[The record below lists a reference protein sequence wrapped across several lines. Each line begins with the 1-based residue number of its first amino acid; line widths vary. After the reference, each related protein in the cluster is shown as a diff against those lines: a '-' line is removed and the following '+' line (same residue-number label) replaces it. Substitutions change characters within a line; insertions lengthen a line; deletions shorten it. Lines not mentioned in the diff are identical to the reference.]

1 VDTPLLLILIVFIIA
16 SAVLA
21 FRYRREIMEEV
32 EDIFDGNDE
41 DTKETQTQGGES
53 AAPPIAQEELAEP
66 AKPDLPLPVRPITTL
81 PPKEP
86 QAAAPWDLESE
97 LDDVLEEAPAPSR
110 GIGTQPQPAPTVPL
124 PAPAVPAP
132 IAPAPAPEPVAAGTT
147 TGAIIPADS
156 TKFSAYYPRETSP
169 QVWQPLAVYAF
180 RQSAAPDV
188 IKDVGTVLGSRLNE
202 FRRTEDSARQTV
214 NEGAMITATPMLPGF
229 QVNPPQITLGFYEPF
244 HRFDFKV
251 RATSAPL
258 DLAANGMVTFT
269 VEGIIVAE
277 LPISIFVGRMVGES
291 LTGAVTK
298 PAYTSIFCSY
308 SRDDTAIIERVEK
321 AYKALGFTYLRDVI
335 SLRSGQDWNSEILK
349 LIETADLFQLFWSPT
364 AADSKYV
371 REEWEHALKFN
382 RPVRPVYWQ
391 KPIPKVP
398 DELRSIHFAY
408 MPELGEQ

>member
-1 VDTPLLLILIVFIIA
+1 MDTPLLIILILFIIV

-21 FRYRREIMEEV
+21 FRYRRQIMEEV
-32 EDIFDGNDE
+32 EDIFDGDDE
-41 DTKETQTQGGES
+41 DTQQTQTRGGET
-53 AAPPIAQEELAEP
+53 AAPPVAQEQPLEP
-66 AKPDLPLPVRPITTL
+66 AKPDLPLPVRPITPL

-86 QAAAPWDLESE
+86 QSAAPWDVESE
-97 LDDVLEEAPAPSR
+97 MDDAQEESPAPSR
-110 GIGTQPQPAPTVPL
+110 GIGELPEPVPSVPQPAPAI
-124 PAPAVPAP
+124 PAPG
-132 IAPAPAPEPVAAGTT
+132 GTT

-188 IKDVGTVLGSRLNE
+188 IKDVGTVLGSRLND

-214 NEGAMITATPMLPGF
+214 NEGAMITATPLLPGF
-229 QVNPPQITLGFYEPF
+229 QINPPQITLGFYEPF

-269 VEGIIVAE
+269 VEGIIIAE

-308 SRDDTAIIERVEK
+308 SRDDTTVVERVER

-364 AADSKYV
+364 AAESKYV

-408 MPELGEQ
+408 LPELGEQ